1 MAVSDHTGSRNEAHK
16 TLLLLVLCSQQSHPV
31 RVRELKLLCVSLALS
46 AWGSHSVRVRELK
59 HEQLL
64 SGK

>member
-31 RVRELKLLCVSLALS
+31 RVRELKLM
-46 AWGSHSVRVRELK
+46 
-59 HEQLL
+59 
-64 SGK
+64 